1 MKQGFKTGR
10 AVAANAGLRD
20 RYRRMLTD
28 LAGEMHKSAAYWI
41 LAEYKRQ
48 QPRAAALMATDAS
61 PARTMIE
68 ALRAQSARWRK
79 HLDERA
85 EQYALWFAARA
96 DSAATAATKQSLS
109 AVAGFTVG
117 MQMSRTVNNTLQTII
132 AENVSLIRS
141 IGDVYFRDVER
152 AVLTSVQR
160 GRDVAGLADELEK
173 IGSVSRDKAVLIA
186 VDQNQ
191 KATSEISRARMAD
204 SGCVY
209 GRWRSS
215 RRARHPRQ
223 SHQEVDGEIFL
234 LSQGLMIDGKLTFPG
249 MEINCGCRTE
259 PVVPGYEPKKR
270 DFAKIGM
277 ENRYFLEWKAK
288 HPDWKEGD

>member
-1 MKQGFKTGR
+1 MNPGFKTGR

-48 QPRAAALMATDAS
+48 QPRAAALLATDAS

-79 HLDERA
+79 QMDEKA
-85 EQYALWFAARA
+85 EEYALWFAARA
-96 DSAATAATKQSLS
+96 NSAATAATKQSLT

-117 MQMSRTVNNTLQTII
+117 MQMSRTVNNTLQAVI

-173 IGSVSRDKAVLIA
+173 IASVSRDKAVLIA

-223 SHQEVDGEIFL
+223 SHQEADGEIFPL
-234 LSQGLMIDGKLTFPG
+234 AEGLMIDGKLTFPG

-259 PVVPGYEPKKR
+259 PVVPGYERKM
-270 DFAKIGM
+270 I
-277 ENRYFLEWKAK
+277 
-288 HPDWKEGD
+288 DWAKEGRENPYLKEWQARREERKNG